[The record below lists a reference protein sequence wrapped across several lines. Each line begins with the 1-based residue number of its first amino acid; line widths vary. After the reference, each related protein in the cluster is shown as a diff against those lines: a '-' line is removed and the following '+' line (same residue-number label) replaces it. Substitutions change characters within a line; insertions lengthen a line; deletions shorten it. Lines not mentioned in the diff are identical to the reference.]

1 MGGGELAPLQA
12 VAAFAVF
19 YSPETKRRLP
29 TTVAVERNWACLRT
43 GLGC

>member
-19 YSPETKRRLP
+19 YSPRQQATSDD
-29 TTVAVERNWACLRT
+29 
-43 GLGC
+43 GGS